1 MSIKEKI
8 RATIAEVM
16 EDIDITEIIEEILWE
31 NLDLIEDAIEQKV
44 YEYDFDTFIKDYIE
58 EEN

>member
-1 MSIKEKI
+1 MSIKEIIKE
-8 RATIAEVM
+8 TIAEVM

-31 NLDLIEDAIEQKV
+31 NLDLIEDAIKQKV

-58 EEN
+58 EEI